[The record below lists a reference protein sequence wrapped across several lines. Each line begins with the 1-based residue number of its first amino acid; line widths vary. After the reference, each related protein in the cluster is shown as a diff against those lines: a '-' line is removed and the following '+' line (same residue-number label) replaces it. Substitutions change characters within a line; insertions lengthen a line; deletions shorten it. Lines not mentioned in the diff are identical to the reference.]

1 MAAATLNTPDEH
13 RAAASQRPYAVPP
26 GATEIVVVRHGA
38 SADAATG
45 RPFPLVNGRGDPP
58 LSPEGEVQAELIA
71 QRLRHEPLSG
81 LYVTPLRRT
90 HRSAAPLAEALGL
103 EPVVIEELIEVGL
116 GDWEGGEFRLR
127 AAAGDPIVRQVF
139 AEHRWDALP
148 NGEAADSIAQRV
160 RAGIQRIVADT
171 GPGRVA
177 VAILHGGVIGEV
189 CRQATGSRPLA
200 FAHSDNGSITRVVVG
215 GDGTWVL
222 RGFNDISHLSG
233 RAW

>member
-13 RAAASQRPYAVPP
+13 RAAASQRPYALPL
-26 GATEIVVVRHGA
+26 GATEIIAVRHGA
-38 SADAATG
+38 SADAVPG

-58 LSPEGEVQAELIA
+58 LSPVGEAQADLIA
-71 QRLRHEPLSG
+71 RRLRHEPVAG

-90 HRSAAPLAEALGL
+90 HRTAAPLAEALGL
-103 EPVVIEELIEVGL
+103 TPVVIEELIEVGL

-127 AAAGDPIVRQVF
+127 AAAGDPLVRRVF
-139 AEHRWDALP
+139 AEQRWDALP

-160 RAGIQRIVADT
+160 RAGVARIAADT
-171 GPGRVA
+171 GPQRVA
-177 VAILHGGVIGEV
+177 VAILHGGVIGEL

-200 FAHSDNGSITRVVVG
+200 FAHSDNGSITRIVVG
-215 GDGTWVL
+215 GDGTLTL
-222 RGFNDISHLSG
+222 RAFNDISHLSE